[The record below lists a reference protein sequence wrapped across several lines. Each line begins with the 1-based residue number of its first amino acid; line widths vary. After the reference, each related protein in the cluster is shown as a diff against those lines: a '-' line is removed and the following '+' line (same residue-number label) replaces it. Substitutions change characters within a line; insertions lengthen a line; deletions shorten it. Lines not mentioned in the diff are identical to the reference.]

1 MLGLKIRIKL
11 KKILRYIDNKGAI
24 YILAYILLISS
35 LLDLLIKSIS
45 RNLGYI
51 EQSIKLFVDW
61 GVNNELYRNSFDVV
75 WY

>member
-1 MLGLKIRIKL
+1 MLGLKIKIKL
-11 KKILRYIDNKGAI
+11 KKILRYIDNKGVI

-51 EQSIKLFVDW
+51 EQSVKLFVD
-61 GVNNELYRNSFDVV
+61 
-75 WY
+75 

>member
-1 MLGLKIRIKL
+1 MLGLKIKIKL
-11 KKILRYIDNKGAI
+11 KKILRYIDNKGVI

-51 EQSIKLFVDW
+51 EQSVKLFVDW

>member
-51 EQSIKLFVDW
+51 EQSIKLFVD
-61 GVNNELYRNSFDVV
+61 
-75 WY
+75 